1 MTPELTAFATPL
13 SQAASCDR
21 GFMESGALGDALP
34 DGRLIAPRPGA
45 FGASAF
51 ATPDLSLPVQ
61 RVGWRRGY
69 RLALIGSDLASVI
82 VALLFAQSIR
92 FGVGPMQI
100 LRSIDGYTAIGVA
113 LGLVWMAMLAA
124 NRSREVRILGSGT
137 TEFQRVA
144 KATGYAF
151 GLFAVIIVL
160 LKPDVARGYLLIAL
174 PVGLALLLS
183 ERFFWRSWLIA
194 RRREGLCLI
203 GAVVVGNHQ
212 DATRVTNELIKH
224 HHAGYRPVG
233 VAYTDGTGGAE
244 FAAADGRN
252 VPLVDYRLL
261 SDTVRATHT
270 RAVIVAGELPGGK
283 EAIQDLGWQLENSK
297 TELILTSRL
306 TDVAGPRIHMRPVD
320 GLPMLHVDLPQYAGL
335 NHTIKRGIDLAL
347 AGTAILLLSP
357 VLAVVALAVFLEDRG
372 PVLFRQERIGIA
384 GERFTM
390 FKFRSM
396 VVDAEARLALLAKQN
411 QGAGVLFKMKDDPR
425 VTRVGAFIRRY
436 SLDELPQLF
445 NVLNGTMSL
454 IGPRPPLPR
463 EVAAYEGRVNRR
475 LLIKPGITGLWQVSG
490 RSNLSWEESVKLD
503 LYYVEN
509 WSVTT
514 DFMILLKTVRAVFG
528 SDGAY

>member
-1 MTPELTAFATPL
+1 
-13 SQAASCDR
+13 
-21 GFMESGALGDALP
+21 MESGALGDALP
-34 DGRLIAPRPGA
+34 DGRLSRSNA
-45 FGASAF
+45 FGASTF
-51 ATPDLSLPVQ
+51 ATPDLTVPVQ
-61 RVGWRRGY
+61 RIGWRRGY
-69 RLALIGSDLASVI
+69 RLALVGTDLAAI
-82 VALLFAQSIR
+82 TLGLLFAQSVR
-92 FGVGPMQI
+92 FGVTPWHI
-100 LRSIDGYTAIGVA
+100 LRTASNGNGMDGYVAIGIA
-113 LGLVWMAMLAA
+113 LGLVWMGMLAA
-124 NRSREVRILGSGT
+124 IRSREVRVLGSGT
-137 TEFQRVA
+137 AEYQRVA

-151 GLFAVIIVL
+151 GTFAVIIVL
-160 LKPDVARGYLLIAL
+160 LRPDVARGYLLVAL
-174 PVGLALLLS
+174 PVGLALLLV
-183 ERFFWRSWLIA
+183 ERLLWRSWLIA

-212 DATRVTNELIKH
+212 DATRVTNDLIKH

-244 FAAADGRN
+244 FAAADGQN
-252 VPLVDYRLL
+252 VPLVDFAAL
-261 SDTVRATHT
+261 SDTVRASHT

-283 EAIQDLGWQLENSK
+283 EAIQDLGWHLENSK

-335 NHTIKRGIDLAL
+335 NHTMKRGIDLGL
-347 AGTAILLLSP
+347 AGLAVFLLSP
-357 VLAVVALAVFLEDRG
+357 VLAAVALAVFMEDRG
-372 PVLFRQERIGIA
+372 PVLFRQERIGVA

-396 VVDAEARLALLAKQN
+396 VVDAEARLARLERDN
-411 QGAGVLFKMKDDPR
+411 QGAGLLFKMRNDPR
-425 VTRVGAFIRRY
+425 ITRVGAFIRRY

-490 RSNLSWEESVKLD
+490 RSNLTWEESVKLD

-509 WSVTT
+509 WSITT
-514 DFMILLKTVRAVFG
+514 DFIILFKTVKAVLG
-528 SDGAY
+528 KDGAY

>member
-1 MTPELTAFATPL
+1 
-13 SQAASCDR
+13 
-21 GFMESGALGDALP
+21 MESGTLGDATP
-34 DGRLIAPRPGA
+34 DGRLTVARPAG
-45 FGASAF
+45 FGGSPF
-51 ATPDLSLPVQ
+51 GKPHPVARAQ
-61 RVGWRRGY
+61 RSDWRERY
-69 RLALIGSDLASVI
+69 HLALIGSDLAAVTI
-82 VALLFAQSIR
+82 ALLFAQSIR
-92 FGVGPMQI
+92 FGITPWHV
-100 LRSIDGYTAIGVA
+100 LRSVDGYTAIGVA

-124 NRSREVRILGSGT
+124 SRSREVRVLGAGT
-137 TEFQRVA
+137 SEYQRVA

-151 GLFAVIIVL
+151 GTFAVIIVL

-174 PVGLALLLS
+174 PVGLLLLLS
-183 ERFFWRSWLIA
+183 ERYFWRTWLVA
-194 RRREGLCLI
+194 RRREGRCLI
-203 GAVVVGNHQ
+203 SAVVVGNRL

-233 VAYTDGTGGAE
+233 VAYTDGTGGQR
-244 FAAADGRN
+244 FAAADGRT
-252 VPLVDYRLL
+252 VPLVDYGVL

-283 EAIQDLGWQLENSK
+283 QTIQDLGWRLENSK
-297 TELILTSRL
+297 TELILTTTL

-335 NHTIKRGIDLAL
+335 NHTIKRGIDLVL
-347 AGTAILLLSP
+347 AGLAVLLLSP
-357 VLAVVALAVFLEDRG
+357 VLAAVALSVYLEDRG
-372 PVLFRQERIGIA
+372 TVLFRQERIGVA

-390 FKFRSM
+390 YKFRSM
-396 VVDAEARLALLAKQN
+396 VLDAEARLALLAKQN

-514 DFMILLKTVRAVFG
+514 DFMILLKTVKAVLR

>member
-1 MTPELTAFATPL
+1 
-13 SQAASCDR
+13 
-21 GFMESGALGDALP
+21 MESGALGDPLP
-34 DGRLIAPRPGA
+34 DGRLSVSRSSA
-45 FGASAF
+45 FGASTF
-51 ATPDLSLPVQ
+51 ATPDLTVPVQ
-61 RVGWRRGY
+61 RIGWRLGY
-69 RLALIGSDLASVI
+69 RLSLIGTDAAAI
-82 VALLFAQSIR
+82 AVALLFAQTIR
-92 FGVGPMQI
+92 DYAHQKQYLIWGA
-100 LRSIDGYTAIGVA
+100 AIGIVWLGM
-113 LGLVWMAMLAA
+113 LGLL
-124 NRSREVRILGSGT
+124 RSREVRVLGAGT
-137 TEFQRVA
+137 SEYQRVA
-144 KATGYAF
+144 QATGAAF
-151 GLFAVIIVL
+151 GAFAVIMVL
-160 LKPDVARGYLLIAL
+160 LKLDVGRGYLLVAL
-174 PVGLALLLS
+174 PVGLLLLLA
-183 ERFFWRSWLIA
+183 ERFLWRSWLIA

-212 DATRVTNELIKH
+212 DATRVTNDLITH

-233 VAYTDGTGGAE
+233 VAYTDGAGGAE
-244 FAAADGRN
+244 FTTADGRN
-252 VPLVDYRLL
+252 VPLVDYSTLAE
-261 SDTVRATHT
+261 TVRATHT
-270 RAVIVAGELPGGK
+270 RAVIVAGDLPGGN
-283 EAIQDLGWQLENSK
+283 EAVQDLGWRLENSM

-347 AGTAILLLSP
+347 AGLAVVLLFP
-357 VLAVVALAVFLEDRG
+357 VLVAVALAVHLEDRG
-372 PVLFRQERIGIA
+372 PVLFRQQRIGVA

-396 VVDAEARLALLAKQN
+396 VVDAEARLTRLAQQN
-411 QGAGVLFKMKDDPR
+411 QGAGLLFKMKDDPR
-425 VTRVGAFIRRY
+425 ITRVGAFVRRY

-514 DFMILLKTVRAVFG
+514 DFMILLKTVKAVVAK
-528 SDGAY
+528 DGAY

>member
-13 SQAASCDR
+13 SQVAPCDR
-21 GFMESGALGDALP
+21 GFMESGALGDAMP
-34 DGRLIAPRPGA
+34 DGRLSVARPAA
-45 FGASAF
+45 FGAPTF
-51 ATPDLSLPVQ
+51 ATPDLTVPVQ
-61 RVGWRRGY
+61 RLGWRRGY
-69 RLALIGSDLASVI
+69 DLALVATDAAAIT
-82 VALLFAQSIR
+82 VALLLAQTVKD
-92 FGVGPMQI
+92 FKDETLYGVWGVG
-100 LRSIDGYTAIGVA
+100 IGIIW
-113 LGLVWMAMLAA
+113 LAMLSAI
-124 NRSREVRILGSGT
+124 RSREVRILGAGT
-137 TEFQRVA
+137 SEYQRVA
-144 KATGYAF
+144 KATGIAF
-151 GLFAVIIVL
+151 GVFAVIMVL
-160 LKPDVARGYLLIAL
+160 LKLDVGRSYLLTAL
-174 PVGLALLLS
+174 PVGLVLLLS
-183 ERFFWRSWLIA
+183 ERYFWRSWLIA

-212 DATRVTNELIKH
+212 DATRVTNELIQH

-252 VPLVDYRLL
+252 VPLVDYGTLA
-261 SDTVRATHT
+261 DTVRATHT

-283 EAIQDLGWQLENSK
+283 EAIQDLGWRLENSK
-297 TELILTSRL
+297 TEMILTTTL

-335 NHTIKRGIDLAL
+335 NHTIKRGIDLGL
-347 AGTAILLLSP
+347 AGLAVLLLSP
-357 VLAVVALAVFLEDRG
+357 VLAAVALAVYLEDRG
-372 PVLFRQERIGIA
+372 PVLFRQERIGVA

-514 DFMILLKTVRAVFG
+514 DFMILLKTVKAVLR

>member
-13 SQAASCDR
+13 SQVAPRDR
-21 GFMESGALGDALP
+21 GFMESGALGDAMP
-34 DGRLIAPRPGA
+34 DGRLSVARPAA
-45 FGASAF
+45 FGAPTF
-51 ATPDLSLPVQ
+51 ATPDLTVPVQ
-61 RVGWRRGY
+61 RLGWRRGY
-69 RLALIGSDLASVI
+69 DLALIATDAAAI
-82 VALLFAQSIR
+82 TVALLLAQTTKDHQDQVAYSVW
-92 FGVGPMQI
+92 GVG
-100 LRSIDGYTAIGVA
+100 IGI
-113 LGLVWMAMLAA
+113 VWLAMLAA
-124 NRSREVRILGSGT
+124 IRSREVRILGAGT
-137 TEFQRVA
+137 TEYQRVA
-144 KATGYAF
+144 KATGIAF
-151 GLFAVIIVL
+151 GVFAVIMVL
-160 LKPDVARGYLLIAL
+160 LKLPVGRTYLLTAL
-174 PVGLALLLS
+174 PVGLLLLLA
-183 ERFFWRSWLIA
+183 ERYFWRSWLIA

-212 DATRVTNELIKH
+212 DATRVTNELIQH

-233 VAYTDGTGGAE
+233 VAYTDGTGGAG
-244 FAAADGRN
+244 FAAADGRSA
-252 VPLVDYRLL
+252 PLGDYGTLA
-261 SDTVRATHT
+261 DTVRATHT

-283 EAIQDLGWQLENSK
+283 EAIQDLGWRLENSK
-297 TELILTSRL
+297 TEMILTTTL

-335 NHTIKRGIDLAL
+335 NHTIKRGVDLVL
-347 AGTAILLLSP
+347 AGIAVVLLSP
-357 VLAVVALAVFLEDRG
+357 ALAAVALAVYLEDRG
-372 PVLFRQERIGIA
+372 PVLFRQERIGMA

-396 VVDAEARLALLAKQN
+396 VVDAEARLALLTKQN

-436 SLDELPQLF
+436 SLDELPQLL

-454 IGPRPPLPR
+454 IGPRPPLAR

-509 WSVTT
+509 WSITT
-514 DFMILLKTVRAVFG
+514 DFTILLKTVRAVLG
-528 SDGAY
+528 RDGAY

>member
-13 SQAASCDR
+13 PQVAPCDR
-21 GFMESGALGDALP
+21 GFMESGALGDAMP
-34 DGRLIAPRPGA
+34 DGRLSVARPAA
-45 FGASAF
+45 FGAPTF
-51 ATPDLSLPVQ
+51 ATPDLTVPVQ
-61 RVGWRRGY
+61 RIGWRRAYTLSLVGT
-69 RLALIGSDLASVI
+69 DLGAI
-82 VALLFAQSIR
+82 VMSLLVAQTLND
-92 FGVGPMQI
+92 
-100 LRSIDGYTAIGVA
+100 LRVQTQTQYTVWGVA
-113 LGLVWMAMLAA
+113 LGVVWLVMLAA
-124 NRSREVRILGSGT
+124 IRSREVRVLGVGT

-144 KATGYAF
+144 KATGIAF
-151 GLFAVIIVL
+151 SAFAVIMVL
-160 LKPDVARGYLLIAL
+160 FKLDVGRGYLLIAL
-174 PVGLALLLS
+174 PVGLLLLLA
-183 ERFFWRSWLIA
+183 ERFLWRTWLIA

-203 GAVVVGNHQ
+203 GAVVVGNRQ
-212 DATRVTNELIKH
+212 DATRVTNDMIKH

-244 FAAADGRN
+244 FGAIDGRSL
-252 VPLVDYRLL
+252 PLVDYRVL

-270 RAVIVAGELPGGK
+270 RAVVVAGELPGGR
-283 EAIQDLGWQLENSK
+283 EAIQDLGWRLENSK
-297 TELILTSRL
+297 TELILTSQL

-335 NHTIKRGIDLAL
+335 NHTIKRGIDLLL
-347 AGTAILLLSP
+347 AGTAVVLLSP

-372 PVLFRQERIGIA
+372 PVLFRQERIGVA

-396 VVDAEARLALLAKQN
+396 VVDAEARLALLARQN
-411 QGAGVLFKMKDDPR
+411 QGAGVLFKMKNDPR
-425 VTRVGAFIRRY
+425 ITRVGAFIRRF

-509 WSVTT
+509 WSITT
-514 DFMILLKTVRAVFG
+514 DFVILLKTVKAVLG

>member
-1 MTPELTAFATPL
+1 
-13 SQAASCDR
+13 
-21 GFMESGALGDALP
+21 MESGALGDALP
-34 DGRLIAPRPGA
+34 DGRLSVSRSSA
-45 FGASAF
+45 FGA
-51 ATPDLSLPVQ
+51 ATFTPPDLTVPAQ
-61 RVGWRRGY
+61 RIGWRLGY
-69 RLALIGSDLASVI
+69 RLSLIGTDFAAIAL
-82 VALLFAQSIR
+82 ALLFAQSVR
-92 FGVGPMQI
+92 FRVSPFRI
-100 LRSIDGYTAIGVA
+100 LNTLDGYTAIGVV
-113 LGLVWMAMLAA
+113 LGLVWMGMLAA
-124 NRSREVRILGSGT
+124 NHSRDVRVLGSGT
-137 TEFQRVA
+137 SEYQRVA
-144 KATGYAF
+144 KGTGYAF

-174 PVGLALLLS
+174 PVGLLLLLAG
-183 ERFFWRSWLIA
+183 RFFWRSWLIA

-203 GAVVVGNHQ
+203 SAVVVGNHQ
-212 DATRVTNELIKH
+212 DATRVTNDLIKH

-233 VAYTDGTGGAE
+233 VAYTDGTGGAR

-252 VPLVDYRLL
+252 VPLVEFGAL

-270 RAVIVAGELPGGK
+270 RAVIVAGELPGGR

-297 TELILTSRL
+297 TELILTTRL

-335 NHTIKRGIDLAL
+335 NHTIKRGIDLGL
-347 AGTAILLLSP
+347 AGLAILLLSP
-357 VLAVVALAVFLEDRG
+357 VLAAVALAVYLEDHG
-372 PVLFRQERIGIA
+372 PVLFRQERIGVA
-384 GERFTM
+384 GDRFTM

-396 VVDAEARLALLAKQN
+396 VVDAETRLAELTAAN
-411 QGAGVLFKMKDDPR
+411 QGAGLLFKLKDDPR
-425 VTRVGAFIRRY
+425 ITRVGAVIRRF

-514 DFMILLKTVRAVFG
+514 DFMILLKTVRAVLQR
-528 SDGAY
+528 DGAY